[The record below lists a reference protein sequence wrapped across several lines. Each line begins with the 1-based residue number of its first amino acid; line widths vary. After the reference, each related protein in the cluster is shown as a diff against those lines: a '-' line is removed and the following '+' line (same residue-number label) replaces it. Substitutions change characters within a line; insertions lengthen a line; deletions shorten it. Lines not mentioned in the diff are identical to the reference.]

1 MTPDFPSWRSDFDRH
16 LRRLRS
22 CDDHHSPPLLHQFQ
36 ILFHQWLPEFLFA
49 QEDQGPHSR
58 CRRWPLRLTFWTFL
72 WQVAQAGASC
82 REAVYQAATLCQ
94 LQKRAIPQ
102 LDDAPYCMARAAMPV
117 DRLEQIHSTLVK
129 DAQRQI
135 VSKDL
140 WRGHRVYVADGTTV
154 TLPDTPSNQAAFP
167 QQSVQKPGC
176 GFPIMKLT
184 GLFCLATGL
193 LVAWAT
199 GNWHHH
205 ELQLLNQLWDYMA
218 AGDILLGDRGFC
230 TYGVV
235 ARCQF
240 LGLNVVVRARGSHRA
255 DFRRGKRLGPH
266 DREVLWT
273 KSPRCPR
280 TIEPGLWSQLPDTL
294 TLRLVRCRMGR
305 AGFRSQQ
312 VLLITNLMDTQR
324 YPTDALS
331 ALFLRRWDMELSLR
345 HLKTTLQM
353 EHLSCK
359 SPGAV
364 ERELRM
370 HLLVHNLVRRLMLDC
385 ARHHFIPI
393 PRISFAGALA
403 GARRIAEAL
412 LQART
417 QKMRR
422 QLYKQLLLHIA
433 RDALPDRPGR
443 REPRA
448 LKRRPKPYP
457 FLTCHRHHF
466 TEPRHTNRRPPPGK
480 SQS

>member
-1 MTPDFPSWRSDFDRH
+1 MTPDFSCWRSDFNRH
-16 LRRLRS
+16 LRRIRS
-22 CDDHHSPPLLHQFQ
+22 GNDPHSSALLHQFQ
-36 ILFHQWLPEFLFA
+36 LLFHQWFPEFLFA

-82 REAVYQAATLCQ
+82 REAVYQAATLCR
-94 LQKRAIPQ
+94 LQGRAIPRI
-102 LDDAPYCMARAAMPV
+102 DDAPYCMARAALPV

-140 WRGHRVYVADGTTV
+140 WQGHRVYVADGTTV

-176 GFPIMKLT
+176 GFPILKLT

-205 ELQLLNQLWDYMA
+205 ELQLLNQLWDFMA
-218 AGDILLGDRGFC
+218 PGDILLGDRGFC

-235 ARCQF
+235 ARCQY

-255 DFRRGKRLGPH
+255 DFRRGKRLGPE

-273 KSPRCPR
+273 QSQRCPR
-280 TIEPGLWSQLPDTL
+280 TIEPELWAQLPTTL

-305 AGFRSQQ
+305 PGFRSQQ
-312 VLLITNLMDTQR
+312 VLLITNLMDIQR
-324 YPTDALS
+324 YPAEALS
-331 ALFLRRWDMELSLR
+331 ALYLRRWDMELSLR

-370 HLLVHNLVRRLMLDC
+370 HLLVHNLVRRLMLDS
-385 ARHHFIPI
+385 ARHHHVAI
-393 PRISFAGALA
+393 PRLSFSGTLA
-403 GARRIAEAL
+403 GARRTAEAL
-412 LQART
+412 LQAGT
-417 QKMRR
+417 QKLRR
-422 QLYKQLLLHIA
+422 QLYEQLLLHIA
-433 RDALPDRPGR
+433 RDGVPDRPGR

-448 LKRRPKPYP
+448 IKRRPKPYP
-457 FLTCHRHHF
+457 LITCHRHHF
-466 TEPRHTNRRPPPGK
+466 TEIRHTNRRQPIGK
-480 SQS
+480 SRP